1 MLKNYGVREIGRIND
16 NGDLGQRRNRF
27 LDQLDALGADLGQE
41 KGQSGQIPAG
51 TGETGHEP
59 DVDGIGHSAHHNWNG
74 RGGLLGCSCAGCA
87 MGYEHIDVEVYQFGC
102 QFGEAVVSA
111 LGPPILEDNVVAL
124 LVSELAK
131 TRSQGVELA
140 SVFRARRHAQKA
152 DPVNLPRWLRARHEW
167 PSDRRAAEKCD
178 ELAPLHVPS
187 AGTAPLCRT

>member
-74 RGGLLGCSCAGCA
+74 RGGLLGCSCAGRA
-87 MGYEHIDVEVYQFGC
+87 MGYEHIDVEVHQFGC
-102 QFGEAVVSA
+102 ENGKAIVVS
-111 LGPPILEDNVVAL
+111 LGKLIMDGNIFSLFVAE
-124 LVSELAK
+124 LV
-131 TRSQGVELA
+131 Q
-140 SVFRARRHAQKA
+140 
-152 DPVNLPRWLRARHEW
+152 
-167 PSDRRAAEKCD
+167 
-178 ELAPLHVPS
+178 PL
-187 AGTAPLCRT
+187 